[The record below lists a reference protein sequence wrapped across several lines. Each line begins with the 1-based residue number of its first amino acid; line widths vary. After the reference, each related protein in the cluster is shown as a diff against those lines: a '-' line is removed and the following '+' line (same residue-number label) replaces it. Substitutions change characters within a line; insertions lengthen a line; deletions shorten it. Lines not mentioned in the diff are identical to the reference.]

1 MPTVVF
7 TLPAL
12 AAVGL
17 TEAAAEAEGYNYKV
31 NYREAKEWF
40 NARRLQVPEYAFKII
55 IDEDSET
62 VLGAH
67 IIGPNAE
74 EIINLFSLFIKKEMV
89 VSEIKQM
96 IFAYPTLAADIPH
109 ML

>member
-7 TLPAL
+7 TLPTL
-12 AAVGL
+12 ASVGL
-17 TEAAAEAEGYNYKV
+17 TEAAAEAEGHNYKV
-31 NYREAKEWF
+31 NYGTAEEWF
-40 NARRLQVPEYAFKII
+40 NALRLQVPEYAFKII
-55 IDEDSET
+55 IDKDTET

-74 EIINLFSLFIKKEMV
+74 ETINLFALFIQKEMV

-96 IFAYPTLAADIPH
+96 IYAYPTLASDIPY